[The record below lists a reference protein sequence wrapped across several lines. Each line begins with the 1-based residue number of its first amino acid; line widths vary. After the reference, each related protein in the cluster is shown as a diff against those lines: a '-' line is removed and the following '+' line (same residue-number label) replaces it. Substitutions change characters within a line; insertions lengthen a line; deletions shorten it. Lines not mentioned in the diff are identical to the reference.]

1 MAIYK
6 KEEMLGFVVGLLI
19 IMLLV
24 WVTLP
29 SEHDRVISKKCYK
42 TCKEAVSQMG
52 VETGMFS
59 GPAYELSICYETC
72 KRDMKDK
79 NENSD

>member
-6 KEEMLGFVVGLLI
+6 KEEILGFVVGLLV

-29 SEHDRVISKKCYK
+29 SEHDRVVSKKCYK
-42 TCKEAVSQMG
+42 MCKEAVSKMD
-52 VETGMFS
+52 VEMGMFS
-59 GPAYELSICYETC
+59 GPAYELSICYEAC
-72 KRDMKDK
+72 KREMKDK

>member
-1 MAIYK
+1 MTIFDR
-6 KEEMLGFVVGLLI
+6 EEILGFVVGLLV

-29 SEHDRVISKKCYK
+29 SEHARVVSKKCYK
-42 TCKEAVSQMG
+42 MCKEAVSKMD
-52 VETGMFS
+52 VEIGMFS
-59 GPAYELSICYETC
+59 GPAYELSICYEAC
-72 KRDMKDK
+72 KREMKDK

>member
-1 MAIYK
+1 MHVYRR
-6 KEEMLGFVVGLLI
+6 EEILGFVVGMLI

-42 TCKEAVSQMG
+42 ICKEAVSKMDI
-52 VETGMFS
+52 ETGMFS
-59 GPAYELSICYETC
+59 GPAYELSICYEAC
-72 KRDMKDK
+72 KRKMDGR

>member
-6 KEEMLGFVVGLLI
+6 KEEILGFVVGLLV

-29 SEHDRVISKKCYK
+29 SEYDRVVSKKCYK
-42 TCKEAVSQMG
+42 TCKEAVSKM
-52 VETGMFS
+52 EIYTGMFS
-59 GPAYELSICYETC
+59 GPAYELSICYEAC
-72 KRDMKDK
+72 KRNMKDG
-79 NENSD
+79 NENTN